1 MVKKVPQFQNNVDTR
16 KKLTAVVVI
25 SALLRDLQN
34 PQILN
39 VITITIMIIVIIIII
54 MIMIIVIMIIT
65 IIMMIVR
72 VEDIEDGVCMLFV
85 ADSKTLVSLSEI

>member
-34 PQILN
+34 PQRN
-39 VITITIMIIVIIIII
+39 HHHDH
-54 MIMIIVIMIIT
+54 
-65 IIMMIVR
+65 R
-72 VEDIEDGVCMLFV
+72 NHHHHYDHDHRYHDHHYNHDDCEG
-85 ADSKTLVSLSEI
+85 